1 MQIKPMY
8 KVELTE
14 KEVREVGAERYVKT
28 IWKRKVITFIIGLC
42 AVALGAYFWE
52 FPLGKGAMILSG
64 IIWVAYTLYLSR
76 KEGKA
81 GAKFLED
88 IKNG

>member
-8 KVELTE
+8 KVDLTE
-14 KEVREVGAERYVKT
+14 REVREVGTERYAKT
-28 IWKRKVITFIIGLC
+28 VWKRKVITFITGLC
-42 AVALGAYFWE
+42 GVAAGTYFWE
-52 FPLGKGAMILSG
+52 LPLGKVAMILLG
-64 IIWVAYTLYLSR
+64 IIWVTYTLYLSR

-81 GAKFLED
+81 GKQFLED

>member
-1 MQIKPMY
+1 MY

-14 KEVREVGAERYVKT
+14 REVREVGGGRYAKTVRKKT
-28 IWKRKVITFIIGLC
+28 IITFITGIC
-42 AVALGAYFWE
+42 AVAVGAYFWD
-52 FPLGKGAMILSG
+52 FSLGKVAMILSG
-64 IIWVAYTLYLSR
+64 IVWVAYTFYESR

-81 GAKFLED
+81 GKQFLED